1 MNIIVAGAG
10 EVGTHLAKMLSI
22 EYHDI
27 VVIDSDTDKLAHLS
41 SSADLLVVEGSATS
55 ISALKEANVKKADLF
70 VAVTSSENAN
80 ILSATLAKRLGAKKV
95 IARIDNTDYLLP
107 NNKEIF
113 LNMGVDSLIY
123 PEKLAAKEVI
133 SLLGHTST
141 TEFVDFSGGK
151 LSLAVMR
158 LEEDA
163 PVIDQTLL
171 QTIKDNQDLEFRAV
185 AIAREGETIIPR
197 GSDQFKVNDLVYVI
211 TNQSGVKEMLEYS
224 GKTNIE
230 VHNLMIL
237 GGGRIGVRIAY
248 ELEKEVNVKIIEK
261 NKEESVRLANFFK
274 NALVING
281 DGRDTELLMQ
291 EGLQYMDA
299 FIAVT
304 GNSETNILTCLAAKR
319 MGVKKT
325 IAEVENFDYIKL
337 AESMGIDT
345 VINKK
350 LITASRIF
358 RYTMSTEVSAIKCLT
373 GSDAEVLEFIVKPN
387 SPVTKGKIKDINFPK
402 DAIIGGVVR
411 GDSSHIANGTTE
423 IKAYDRVVV
432 FALPSAINKV
442 GKFFN

>member
-1 MNIIVAGAG
+1 MNIIIAGAG
-10 EVGTHLAKMLSI
+10 EVGTHLAKMLSQ

-27 VVIDSDTDKLAHLS
+27 VVIDPDTEKLAQLS

-55 ISALKEANVKKADLF
+55 IAALKEANIKKADLF

-95 IARIDNTDYLLP
+95 IARIDNNEYLLP
-107 NNKEIF
+107 NNKDVF
-113 LNMGVDSLIY
+113 LNLGVDSLIY
-123 PEKLAAKEVI
+123 PEKLAAREVI
-133 SLLGHTST
+133 NLLGHTSS

-163 PVIDQTLL
+163 PVIDLTLL
-171 QTIKDNQDLEFRAV
+171 QTTKENQNLEFRAV
-185 AIAREGETIIPR
+185 AISRDGETIIPR
-197 GSDQFKVNDLVYVI
+197 GSDQFKVNDMVYVI
-211 TNQSGVKEMLEYS
+211 TNQRGVKEMLEYS

-237 GGGRIGVRIAY
+237 GGGRIGVRIAS
-248 ELEKEVNVKIIEK
+248 ELEKDVNVKIIEHDR
-261 NKEESVRLANFFK
+261 EESIRLANYFK
-274 NALVING
+274 NALVIHG

-319 MGVKKT
+319 LGVKKT
-325 IAEVENFDYIKL
+325 IAEVENFDYIQL
-337 AESMGIDT
+337 AESMGVDT

-387 SPVTKGKIKDINFPK
+387 APVTKGKIKDINFPK

-411 GDSSHIANGTTE
+411 GDASFIAKGETE
-423 IKAYDRVVV
+423 IKAYDRVVI
-432 FALPSAINKV
+432 FALPSAINRI

>member
-1 MNIIVAGAG
+1 MNIIIAGAG

-27 VVIDSDTDKLAHLS
+27 IVIDPDTQKLAQLS
-41 SSADLLVVEGSATS
+41 SSADLLVVEGSATT

-70 VAVTSSENAN
+70 IAVTSSENAN
-80 ILSATLAKRLGAKKV
+80 ILSATLAKKLGAKKV
-95 IARIDNTDYLLP
+95 IARIDNNEYLLP
-107 NNKEIF
+107 NNKELF
-113 LNMGVDSLIY
+113 LNLGVDSLIY
-123 PEKLAAKEVI
+123 PEKLAAREVI
-133 SLLGHTST
+133 SLLGHTSS

-151 LSLAVMR
+151 LSLAVLR

-163 PVIDQTLL
+163 PVIDQTLI
-171 QTIKDNQDLEFRAV
+171 QTIQDNKDLEFRAV

-211 TNQSGVKEMLEYS
+211 TNKSGVQEMLEYS
-224 GKTNIE
+224 GKKNIE
-230 VHNLMIL
+230 VHNLMII

-248 ELEKEVNVKIIEK
+248 ELEKEVNVKIIE
-261 NKEESVRLANFFK
+261 EERDKSVKLANFFK
-274 NALVING
+274 NALVIQG

-291 EGLQYMDA
+291 EGLTYMDA

-325 IAEVENFDYIKL
+325 IAEVENLDYIKL

-387 SPVTKGKIKDINFPK
+387 SLVTRGKIKDINFPK

>member
-1 MNIIVAGAG
+1 MNIIIAGAG
-10 EVGTHLAKMLSI
+10 EVGTHLAKMLAN

-27 VVIDSDTDKLAHLS
+27 VVVDPDVEKLQQLS
-41 SSADLLVVEGSATS
+41 ASSDLLVVEGSATS
-55 ISALKEANVKKADLF
+55 ISALRDANVKKADLF
-70 VAVTSSENAN
+70 IAVAHSEETN
-80 ILSATLAKRLGAKKV
+80 IISATLAKRLGAKKV
-95 IARIDNTDYLLP
+95 IARIDNNEYLLP

-113 LNMGVDSLIY
+113 LNLGIDSLIY
-123 PEKLAAKEVI
+123 PEKLAAREVI
-133 SLLGHTST
+133 ALLGQTSS
-141 TEFVDFSGGK
+141 TEYVDFSGGK
-151 LSLAVMR
+151 LSLVVFK
-158 LEEDA
+158 LDEHA
-163 PVIDQTLL
+163 PVINQTLIEATKNNKSL
-171 QTIKDNQDLEFRAV
+171 DYRAV

-197 GSDQFKVNDLVYVI
+197 GNDQFKVNDLVYVI
-211 TNQSGVKEMLEYS
+211 SNQNAVKGMLEYS
-224 GKTNIE
+224 GKQNFE

-237 GGGRIGVRIAY
+237 GGSRVGIRIATD
-248 ELEKEVNVKIIEK
+248 LEKHVNIKIVEFDK
-261 NKEESVRLANFFK
+261 DKSSRLANFFK

-281 DGRDTELLMQ
+281 DGRDTDLLMQ

-299 FIAVT
+299 FVAVT

-319 MGVKKT
+319 LGVKKT
-325 IAEVENFDYIKL
+325 IAEIENIDYIQL

-387 SPVTKGKIKDINFPK
+387 SPVTKGKIKDIHFPK

-411 GDSSHIANGTTE
+411 GDSGYIAKGDTE

-432 FALPSAINKV
+432 FALPSAFNKV